1 MKTLSICQHL
11 WDAAKVIL
19 KCVCFQNFKEQIIS
33 MGCKLFLNRAGRESI
48 PVSFIKLTYSESQ
61 L

>member
-1 MKTLSICQHL
+1 MLLNLYSN
-11 WDAAKVIL
+11 
-19 KCVCFQNFKEQIIS
+19 VCFQNFKEQIIP
-33 MGCKLFLNRAGRESI
+33 MGYKLFLNKAEKESI